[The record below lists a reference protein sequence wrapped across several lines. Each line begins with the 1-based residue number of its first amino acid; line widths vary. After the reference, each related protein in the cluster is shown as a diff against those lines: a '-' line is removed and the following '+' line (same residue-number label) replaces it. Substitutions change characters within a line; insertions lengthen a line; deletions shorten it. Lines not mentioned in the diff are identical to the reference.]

1 MRKSTVQKGKG
12 TVEEAAGKA
21 GGDSRPEAEGEADRM
36 AAEARA
42 AIERVHESARKAHD
56 DMKRSGS

>member
-12 TVEEAAGKA
+12 AIKEAAGKTT
-21 GGDSRPEAEGEADRM
+21 GDTGLEAEGKADQM

-56 DMKRSGS
+56 DTQRRSS

>member
-12 TVEEAAGKA
+12 TVKEAAGKA
-21 GGDSRPEAEGEADRM
+21 TGDARLESEGKADQM

-42 AIERVHESARKAHD
+42 AIERVHESARKARD
-56 DMKRSGS
+56 DMK